1 MQRMEAYDLSL
12 FESRPGK
19 KRPRVRVAP
28 GGRLQAEQMMRRL
41 RTVFATLILLAL
53 VTCYIYSQ
61 AIITELT
68 TDIQQTQRQ
77 LVAAQ
82 SDYDYLSG
90 LLDSKTSLK
99 NVAEIATSQ
108 LGLMKV
114 DKSQITYVTLER
126 ESVITL
132 PESGLRQWLESF
144 SAGLLSVA
152 DYLNP

>member
-1 MQRMEAYDLSL
+1 MQRTEAYDLSL
-12 FESRPGK
+12 FENRPSKKTTRMRVEKGGK
-19 KRPRVRVAP
+19 
-28 GGRLQAEQMMRRL
+28 LQADRLMRRV

-53 VTCYIYSQ
+53 VTSYIHSQ

-68 TDIQQTQRQ
+68 TDLQQTQRQ

-90 LLDSKTSLK
+90 LLESKTSLK

-132 PESGLRQWLESF
+132 PESGLQRWLEAF
-144 SAGLLSVA
+144 SAGLLSIA

>member
-1 MQRMEAYDLSL
+1 MQQSAYDLSL
-12 FESRPGK
+12 FENRPSR
-19 KRPRVRVAP
+19 KRTKVRVAP
-28 GGRLQAEQMMRRL
+28 GGKLQTAQLMRRVRRVCIVL
-41 RTVFATLILLAL
+41 LLLAL

-68 TDIQQTQRQ
+68 TDLQRTQRQ

-99 NVAEIATSQ
+99 SVAEIATSQ
-108 LGLMKV
+108 LGLMKL
-114 DKSQITYVTLER
+114 DKSQITYVTLEQ

-132 PESGLRQWLESF
+132 PESGFRRWLEEF
-144 SAGLLSVA
+144 GAGLLSVA